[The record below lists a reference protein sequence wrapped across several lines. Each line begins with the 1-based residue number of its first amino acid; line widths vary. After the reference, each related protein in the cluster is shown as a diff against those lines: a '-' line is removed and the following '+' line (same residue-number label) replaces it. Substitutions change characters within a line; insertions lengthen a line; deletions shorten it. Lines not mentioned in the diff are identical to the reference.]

1 MKKIANLIKK
11 HFEKFSLLAIVA
23 GFLVLSL
30 STLSKAS
37 IWLDEAFSAYIIRFN
52 FGEIWHY
59 TSVDVHPP
67 LYYFVLKLWSGFF
80 GTSDFALRSLSV
92 FFGAIT
98 LLVVYF
104 FTRRVFGKKIA
115 LVAAG
120 FLAISPMLIRYSQEA
135 RMYSMVAFLGVMA
148 VWAFYEV
155 WIAKNSPKLQKRW
168 RIVYILAVLLGIWT
182 QYLSALIPLSLWIF
196 RAVVVWK
203 NQPKKCGFLSFLH
216 FRKPASLRDKIR
228 EFFSENWLILHVVI
242 GLAYLPWIPIFF
254 AQAAYV
260 KEKFW
265 IPALDFS
272 TIPNMISNFFLFL
285 NANETNGW
293 LSIILFFILGV
304 LATFVVEKF
313 KKADFEKSFW
323 LVFAVSILPIAILYF
338 TSLPPFSSIFV
349 DRYLLMAEVFVS
361 IFLALAVF
369 EIYKQKKVVAIL
381 LVVMIIFSHI
391 FGIFQ
396 VNLKR
401 GVSKNDGKITEIR
414 QAVEMVRKEDKNAQ
428 IAVSGFLYYSAAQ
441 YSNNES
447 KIWFYGEPPIYHSGD
462 MIRADYT
469 PKIEKGFAG
478 RELFV
483 VEELIKDDESV
494 KNEKVKIEG
503 YKLVKEEVY
512 QDSINHKPLYG
523 ILKFIK
529 K

>member
-1 MKKIANLIKK
+1 MIKK
-11 HFEKFSLLAIVA
+11 HFENFSLLVIVA
-23 GFLVLSL
+23 GFLTLSL

-37 IWLDEAFSAYIIRFN
+37 IWFDEAFSAYIIRFN

-67 LYYFVLKLWSGFF
+67 MYYFVLKLWSGVF

-92 FFGAIT
+92 FFGVIT
-98 LLVVYF
+98 LLVAYF

-115 LVAAG
+115 LAAAG

-135 RMYSMVAFLGVMA
+135 RMYTMVAFLGVMA
-148 VWAFYEV
+148 VWAFYET
-155 WIAKNSPKLQKRW
+155 WIAKNSLKLQKRW
-168 RIVYILAVLLGIWT
+168 RIMYILAVLFGIYT

-196 RAVVVWK
+196 RAIVVWK
-203 NQPKKCGFLSFLH
+203 SQQKKCSFLSFLR
-216 FRKPASLRDKIR
+216 FRKPVGLREKIR
-228 EFFSENWLILHVVI
+228 EFFGENWLISHIVI

-293 LSIILFFILGV
+293 LSIALFFILVV
-304 LATFVVEKF
+304 LAIFVFEKF

-323 LVFAVSILPIAILYF
+323 LVFAVSIMPITILYLA
-338 TSLPPFSSIFV
+338 SLPPLSSIFV
-349 DRYLLMAEVFVS
+349 DRYLLMAEVFIS
-361 IFLALAVF
+361 IFLALAFF
-369 EIYKQKKVVAIL
+369 EILKKKKIVAIL
-381 LVVMIIFSHI
+381 LVMMIVFSHI
-391 FGIFQ
+391 FGVFQ
-396 VNLKR
+396 VNLKH

-414 QAVEMVRKEDKNAQ
+414 QAVEMIRREDKNAQ
-428 IAVSGFLYYSAAQ
+428 IAVIGFLYYSAAQ

-469 PKIEKGFAG
+469 PKIEKGFTG
-478 RELFV
+478 EELFV
-483 VEELIKDDESV
+483 VEELV
-494 KNEKVKIEG
+494 KNDENVKTKKVEIEG
-503 YKLVKEEVY
+503 YELVKEEVY

-523 ILKFIK
+523 IFKFIK

>member
-1 MKKIANLIKK
+1 MIKK

-23 GFLVLSL
+23 GFLALSL

-37 IWLDEAFSAYIIRFN
+37 IWFDEAFSAYIIRFN

-67 LYYFVLKLWSGFF
+67 MYYFVLKLWSGIF
-80 GTSDFALRSLSV
+80 GTSDFVLRSLSV
-92 FFGAIT
+92 FFGVIT
-98 LLVVYF
+98 LLVAYF

-115 LVAAG
+115 LVAGG

-135 RMYSMVAFLGVMA
+135 RMYTMVAFLGVMA
-148 VWAFYEV
+148 VWAFYET
-155 WIAKNSPKLQKRW
+155 WIAKSSLKLQKRW
-168 RIVYILAVLLGIWT
+168 RIVYILAVLFGICT
-182 QYLSALIPLSLWIF
+182 QYLSALIPFSLWIF

-203 NQPKKCGFLSFLH
+203 SQPKKCSFLSFLH
-216 FRKPASLRDKIR
+216 FRKPVSLREKIR
-228 EFFSENWLILHVVI
+228 EFFGENWLISHVVI

-293 LSIILFFILGV
+293 FSIALFFILVV
-304 LATFVVEKF
+304 LAIFVFEKF

-323 LVFAVSILPIAILYF
+323 LVFAVSIMPITILYLA
-338 TSLPPFSSIFV
+338 SLPPLSSIFV
-349 DRYLLMAEVFVS
+349 DRYLLMAEVFIS
-361 IFLALAVF
+361 IFLALVFF
-369 EIYKQKKVVAIL
+369 EILKKKKIVAIL
-381 LVVMIIFSHI
+381 LVMMIVFSHI
-391 FGIFQ
+391 FGVFQ
-396 VNLKR
+396 VNLKH

-414 QAVEMVRKEDKNAQ
+414 QAVEMIRREDKNAQ
-428 IAVSGFLYYSAAQ
+428 IAVIGFLYYSAAQ

-469 PKIEKGFAG
+469 PKIEKGFTG
-478 RELFV
+478 EELFV
-483 VEELIKDDESV
+483 VEELV
-494 KNEKVKIEG
+494 KNDENVKTKKVEIEG
-503 YKLVKEEVY
+503 YELVKEEVY

-523 ILKFIK
+523 IFKFIK